1 MFMDYLRTISNFL
14 ETITGI
20 NQEYIFLF
28 ILSILAFLIIRLIS
42 FFFKKI
48 FEMLGGKRGY
58 VYYQRTDIILNL
70 ICFVIIFILWDSY
83 LSNII
88 TVISFVSAAL
98 TLALREVIFNFFAGI
113 YIRAKKPF
121 DIDDRIEFKN
131 IKGDVI
137 AIRRFNFEVLE
148 VGNTVNADQSTGRV
162 VNVPNSVALTEPI
175 INYAK
180 DFKYIWTEITVKMPL
195 DVDSDEMKKIL
206 YGVINSNE
214 VVKRIP
220 NKMRARM
227 EKLSIDQ
234 RIYYNKLE
242 PIIYLRVVDSHIEFY
257 IRYLVHPKKSRYV
270 EDDVWSKLLVLNK
283 EGKIKLYV
291 E

>member
-1 MFMDYLRTISNFL
+1 MDYLRTFSNFI

-20 NQEYIFLF
+20 NQEYIFLLT
-28 ILSILAFLIIRLIS
+28 LSIITFIILKIIS
-42 FFFKKI
+42 YFFKKL

-58 VYYQRTDIILNL
+58 VYYQRSNFVLNIICV
-70 ICFVIIFILWDSY
+70 IIIFILWDSY
-83 LSNII
+83 LEKII
-88 TVISFVSAAL
+88 TIISFISAAL
-98 TLALREVIFNFFAGI
+98 TLALREFIFNFFAGI
-113 YIRAKKPF
+113 FIKLKKPF

-131 IKGDVI
+131 MKGDVI
-137 AIRRFNFEVLE
+137 ATNTLEFEILE
-148 VGNTVNADQSTGRV
+148 VGNTINADQSTGRV
-162 VNVPNSVALTEPI
+162 VSVPNSVALTEPI
-175 INYAK
+175 INYGK
-180 DFKYIWTEITVKMPL
+180 DFKYIWTEITVKTPL
-195 DVDSDEMKKIL
+195 DVDSDEVKKLL

-220 NKMRARM
+220 NKMRLRM

-257 IRYLVHPKKSRYV
+257 IRYLVHPKKNRYV
-270 EDDVWSKLLVLNK
+270 EDDIWNKILTLNK